1 MEQQKI
7 ALFSSIR
14 TKIVIV
20 VAVWAVI
27 AGAVAVFFLL
37 PGAKSEIE
45 STTKSYMRDLAK
57 AYGTMLAADLES
69 EGADI
74 ILSGE
79 HLAKILTGVQVEG
92 LKSSYVYVVGADGTM
107 LYHPTAEK
115 IGQPVENE
123 AVTKTV
129 EKISKGEKV
138 ENEVIQ
144 FTFKGAE
151 KYAGIFVNDSQ
162 DFIVVVTADYDEVF
176 ADIHK
181 ISNRVWIMFAVVI
194 VLVGLFGGW
203 TAYMLVKPINQTS
216 ELMVR
221 AAEMDFTDSEMQKK
235 LNLRKDEIG
244 HMARSLNYLI
254 SSLSNVVNGIRNKS
268 MQVMEVANA
277 LDTDASETATTMEQV
292 EQAVN
297 DIAEGATSQA
307 GETQRAEEHVI
318 EMGNMVEET
327 NSEVEKLLEVA
338 QDMQACTSQA
348 SEILRALE
356 QVNSRAEEHIDIIA
370 EQTDTTNA
378 AALKISEATHLIT
391 SIAEET
397 NLLALNASIE
407 AARAGE
413 QGKGFGV
420 VASEIQKLAEQTN
433 ESATH
438 IEEIVQ
444 ELLRD
449 AEKAVETMYGVRE
462 IMRTQS
468 DHVEQTES
476 AFVQVQSG
484 VEQSIQGINRISERT
499 SRLNDA
505 RENVVGIVQNLT
517 SIAEAN
523 AAGTEETSASATE
536 VGAIMEDITGKSA
549 VMRQAAQELEDGMN
563 IFKF

>member
-1 MEQQKI
+1 MENQKI
-7 ALFSSIR
+7 TVLTSIR
-14 TKIVIV
+14 TKMVLAMVAWAIIAGV
-20 VAVWAVI
+20 VAVWV
-27 AGAVAVFFLL
+27 LL
-37 PGAKSEIE
+37 PTAKSEVDT
-45 STTKSYMRDLAK
+45 TTKNYMKDLAK
-57 AYGTMLAADLES
+57 AYGSMLDDEIAK
-69 EGADI
+69 EGVD
-74 ILSGE
+74 
-79 HLAKILTGVQVEG
+79 KILAGDNLANMMSDVKVEG
-92 LKSSYVYVVGADGTM
+92 LDSSYLYVVDAMGTM
-107 LYHPTAEK
+107 LYHPTADK
-115 IGQPVENE
+115 IGKPVEND
-123 AVTKTV
+123 AVKKTV
-129 EKISKGEKV
+129 EKIAKGEKV

-144 FTFKGAE
+144 YLFKGQQ
-151 KYAGIFVNDSQ
+151 KYAGVFVNDAQ

-176 ADIHK
+176 TNIRK
-181 ISNRVWIMFAVVI
+181 IEKRVWVLF
-194 VLVGLFGGW
+194 VLVLVLVLSIGSI
-203 TAYMLVKPINQTS
+203 TAYSIVKPFNRLA
-216 ELMVR
+216 ELTMR
-221 AAEMDFTDSEMQKK
+221 SAEMDFTENEIQTK
-235 LNLRKDEIG
+235 LAGRKDEIG
-244 HMARSLNYLI
+244 RMARSMNYLI
-254 SSLSNVVNGIRNKS
+254 ESLKNVVISIRDKS
-268 MQVMEVANA
+268 TQVMDAA
-277 LDTDASETATTMEQV
+277 QILDSDASETATTMEQV

-307 GETQRAEEHVI
+307 GETQRAEEQVV
-318 EMGNMVEET
+318 EMGNLVQETDEE
-327 NSEVEKLLEVA
+327 VDKLLSFA
-338 QDMQACTSQA
+338 HDMRECTSRA

-356 QVNSRAEEHIDIIA
+356 AVNARAEEHIDIIA

-462 IMRTQS
+462 IMHTQS

-476 AFVQVQSG
+476 AFEQVQSG
-484 VEQSIQGINRISERT
+484 VEQSIEGINHISERT
-499 SRLNDA
+499 SKLNEV
-505 RENVVGIVQNLT
+505 RENVVGIVRDLT
-517 SIAEAN
+517 TIAEAN

-549 VMRQAAQELEDGMN
+549 IMRQAAKELEEGMN

>member
-45 STTKSYMRDLAK
+45 STTKSYMRNLAK

-115 IGQPVENE
+115 IGQPVENA
-123 AVTKTV
+123 AVTKMV

-144 FTFKGAE
+144 YTFKGAE
-151 KYAGIFVNDSQ
+151 KYAGIFVNDAQ

-216 ELMVR
+216 ELMIR
-221 AAEMDFTDSEMQKK
+221 AAEMDFTDSEMQQK

-244 HMARSLNYLI
+244 RMARSLNYLI

-307 GETQRAEEHVI
+307 GETQRAEEQVV

-378 AALKISEATHLIT
+378 AAMKISEATHLIT

-476 AFVQVQSG
+476 AFEQVQNG
-484 VEQSIQGINRISERT
+484 VEQSIEGINRISERT
-499 SRLNDA
+499 SRMNEA
-505 RENVVGIVQNLT
+505 RENVVSIVQNLT
-517 SIAEAN
+517 AIAEAN

-549 VMRQAAQELEDGMN
+549 VMRQAAQDLEDGMN